1 MVRFVILILVFVVVA
16 TSASTQT
23 PVRFYGGEDEWVAVD
38 VFVDRSVVLTC
49 KNYESRVIC
58 GGYRPQRVNPRY
70 SDGIIRIGTPGEY
83 IETVVI
89 GGTRDDTVKL
99 VYPLSNGKIL
109 IYGSTRSP
117 DLPVTTDAQQP
128 TYGGGLDAFIAVVVT
143 GTITYCSYLGG
154 TGDDEISLR
163 TGTFFGDLV
172 VGNTTS
178 FESSWTGTG
187 LLNPQRSAV
196 MGWYATS
203 DQEIVYRAFPAASG
217 LLSTIAFGI
226 QPYSSRGVYISYLQV
241 YDKKIVGLLSIDVHP
256 EFQPDSIRS
265 WATLSSS
272 APLRP
277 LQLRDNSASVQVVCM
292 DDTLRMSV
300 RTPDFSISWDSIHQ
314 AQPPILYLV
323 RRGALSNNIFR
334 IDPIPFDTLLYTS
347 TGRVGTDSTGIDWF
361 ITPVTTNRFPV
372 LGSRS
377 QSFNGKPTTNLA
389 RVLGDTDIV
398 SSTYLDE
405 ITDAHL
411 VAGSRNGVVLTGR
424 SPTLLQQRRSSQD
437 TISFL
442 GVYDERVMTTTTR
455 SEDTVDVCR
464 GDTVHL
470 SWNQRGADTSIR
482 WVVRFDDG
490 QRPYP
495 VDITKLKGTI
505 TSDTSIQLPWELI
518 DIQNIDTTKLQ
529 LLQVR
534 AISTTG
540 HSIAVS
546 PWLRLTPQALATV
559 RTSVVTS
566 CFGEARHVRQIFD
579 GDTSVAVRGTWTKDG
594 RPQETEHVLRSLE
607 GLSRAD
613 TGNYSVV
620 LVDDCGRTTGPLSF
634 RINVESPGPFRPLT
648 LDSIIDGGETIV
660 LTVPDTDPTWR
671 YRWFVN
677 GIGIVGATG
686 PTHTISPARKLDTGA
701 YTCIIITE
709 KCGSVESGPVYL
721 RDRSTVAV
729 HEDQESSLTIL
740 ISEGELRMYGRDV
753 DQIIDV
759 QCFDLIGRHIEKRAL
774 FAHRGPVLIR
784 VTMRDGSILLRLVV
798 A

>member
-1 MVRFVILILVFVVVA
+1 
-16 TSASTQT
+16 
-23 PVRFYGGEDEWVAVD
+23 
-38 VFVDRSVVLTC
+38 
-49 KNYESRVIC
+49 VIC
-58 GGYRPQRVNPRY
+58 GGYRPQRVSPRY
-70 SDGIIRIGTPGEY
+70 TDGIIRIGTPGEY

-117 DLPVTTDAQQP
+117 DLPVTTDAQQS

-154 TGDDEISLR
+154 TGDDEISFR
-163 TGTFFGDLV
+163 TGTYFNDMV

-187 LLNPQRSAV
+187 LLERQRSAV
-196 MGWYATS
+196 MGWYATA
-203 DQEIVYRAFPAASG
+203 DQEIVHHAFPASHG
-217 LLSTIAFGI
+217 SLSTIAFGI
-226 QPYSSRGVYISYLQV
+226 QPFGTRGVYISYLQV
-241 YDKKIVGLLSIDVHP
+241 NDKKVVGLSSIDVYP
-256 EFQPDSIRS
+256 SFQPDSIRS

-277 LQLRDNSASVQVVCM
+277 LQLRDNSTNVHVVCM

-300 RTPDFSISWDSIHQ
+300 RTPDFSISWDSIHRT
-314 AQPPILYLV
+314 QPPILYSV

-334 IDPIPFDTLLYTS
+334 IDTIPFDTLLYAS

-372 LGSRS
+372 LGNGS

-389 RVLGDTDIV
+389 RVLGDTNIV

-424 SPTLLQQRRSSQD
+424 SHTLLQQRRASDD
-437 TISFL
+437 TISFI

-455 SEDTVDVCR
+455 SEDTVDVCP
-464 GDTVHL
+464 GDTIHL
-470 SWNQRGADTSIR
+470 SWNQRGVDTLIR

-505 TSDTSIQLPWELI
+505 TSDTSVQLPWELI
-518 DIQNIDTTKLQ
+518 NIQNIDTTKLQ

-534 AISTTG
+534 AVSTTG

-546 PWLRLTPQALATV
+546 PWLRLTPKARATV

-566 CFGEARHVRQIFD
+566 CFGEARHVRQILD

-594 RPQETEHVLRSLE
+594 RPQETEHVLRSLQ
-607 GLSRAD
+607 GLTRAD
-613 TGNYSVV
+613 TGNYSVL

-634 RINVESPGPFRPLT
+634 RITVGSPGPFRPIT
-648 LDSIIDGGETIV
+648 HDSIIDGGETIV
-660 LTVPDTDPTWR
+660 LAVPDTDPTWR

-677 GIGIVGATG
+677 GTGIVGATG
-686 PTHTISPARKLDTGA
+686 PTYTISPARKLDTGA
-701 YTCIIITE
+701 YTCIIITDQ
-709 KCGSVESGPVYL
+709 CGSVESGPLYL
-721 RDRSTVAV
+721 RDRSTVSV

-740 ISEGELRMYGRDV
+740 ISEGELRMYGRDI

-774 FAHRGPVLIR
+774 FAHRGLVLIR